1 MLFSSLVVFSRGYC
15 HDVEALHLK
24 VVALCALF
32 CLSAFGP
39 CTMTGTHNPVGYDE
53 YGSYRN
59 DLNSGSEDVL
69 IGDGRKRTAPQS
81 SIPKLN
87 LENIC
92 KRSDLFCFP
101 STLSGF
107 FADYRSSE
115 ANVSGFSEVKADET
129 VNLGSTEAKNNL
141 SWSSDSGNFRL
152 LSGSVVSCSLEL
164 KEIDN
169 SDQNDT
175 PSCKRSSLD
184 WKTSGVNQKQE
195 SVRIKS
201 SHMDDFSSLRVQVS
215 HPLLDWGQKYLHFP
229 SLAFLT
235 VENRHNHSVL
245 NIFEPYSTD
254 AQFYPCNY
262 SEIKLGPGE
271 VASICF
277 VFLPKSLGFS
287 SAHLILQTSLGGFLI
302 QAQGFA
308 VESPYVIRSSVGL
321 NYSSNGKWSNI
332 VSLFNPSDKVLHLK
346 EVIAW
351 ISFSSGS
358 IAYSVKANCSQ
369 IDHKGSSEF
378 SVKEWLNVKI
388 GEIGQPVMAIR
399 PQKTWT
405 VGSNSN
411 EPILEL
417 EFPDRSQANIFAS
430 FCGQLLNG
438 SRDNLDAIILEA
450 EIGGKSGFYDLK
462 TLSISLGV
470 LIPCDANGT
479 TTVSLLLRNNGP
491 GLLTVVKI
499 RAVGE
504 NSESLQIKYVE
515 GLMLFPHSVT
525 QVAMV
530 TFTPDSHVNLNCKLV
545 VETNKSDGP
554 ALEIS
559 CSDIASLC
567 SRSHSYA
574 GHGHDNGALNYDNLE
589 TRSNNVHVQSPI
601 EIKATEMTKAD
612 EPVLGNW
619 QSQGTEN
626 GMSVLDDDEII
637 FPLVH
642 VGSHQSKWISV
653 LNPSDQPVV
662 MQLLLNSGEIIDECR
677 GSDEV
682 LQPPSSYTLVL
693 NGYTTPSRYG
703 FSVAGNAVTEAYVHP
718 HGKAVLG
725 PIVFCPSSR
734 CAWRSSVL
742 IRNNLSGVEWLSL
755 RGSGGLL
762 SLLLLDGSDPVR
774 NIKLKHNLPSSIN
787 RMMKVV
793 FAKNTGDLPLE
804 VNRISVSG
812 TKCGSDGFLV
822 DSCDGFSLQ
831 PGELRK
837 LVISYRADFC
847 AAIVR
852 RELELVM
859 AGGMLIVPMEV
870 SLSTPMLRICKQSLI
885 WTRFKKF
892 FLAILVSILLIS
904 MASSCSFSFTIR
916 DENLSKSEEH
926 SSDVCPKPEP
936 ETGKEVTSSSLSSS
950 SLAKSMVVEASKPE
964 NLTVKTGKEKARRR
978 KKKRGSGS
986 GLTGQFEVL
995 SSQSSNSTPSSPL
1008 SPASSSTPKRS
1019 PELSPNVRV
1028 RSPFKNS
1035 VALPPQDKPLAP
1047 AKTIGPR
1054 ARAPGAERK
1063 AVKPEEGS
1071 RSEDRF
1077 TYNIW
1082 DDHLQLRFLVPGSG
1096 SGSSLEVC
1104 VMPTITEDNNFGSL
1118 FDVSP
1123 QELFKSVTETV
1134 GFKQDD

>member
-1 MLFSSLVVFSRGYC
+1 MFYHRGVC
-15 HDVEALHLK
+15 HDIEALHLK

-39 CTMTGTHNPVGYDE
+39 CTMTGTQNPVGYDE

-59 DLNSGSEDVL
+59 DLNSDSEDVL
-69 IGDGRKRTAPQS
+69 IGDGRKRITPQS
-81 SIPKLN
+81 SISKLN

-107 FADYRSSE
+107 FADFRSSE
-115 ANVSGFSEVKADET
+115 ANVSGFSGVNTDET
-129 VNLGSTEAKNNL
+129 VNLGSMEAMNNL
-141 SWSSDSGNFRL
+141 SWSSDSGKFRL

-169 SDQNDT
+169 SDQNET

-184 WKTSGVNQKQE
+184 WKTSGVNQKEE

-201 SHMDDFSSLRVQVS
+201 NPMDDFSSLNVHIS
-215 HPLLDWGQKYLHFP
+215 HSLLDWGQKYLHFP

-245 NIFEPYSTD
+245 NVFEPYSTD

-287 SAHLILQTSLGGFLI
+287 SAHLILQTSSGGFLI

-308 VESPYVIRSSVGL
+308 IEPPYVIQSSVGL
-321 NYSSNGKWSNI
+321 NYSSSGKWSNI
-332 VSLFNPSDKVLHLK
+332 ISLFNPSDKVLHLK
-346 EVIAW
+346 EVTAW
-351 ISFSSGS
+351 VSFSSGS
-358 IAYSVKANCSQ
+358 ISYSVKAICSQ
-369 IDHKGSSEF
+369 MDHKGSSEF
-378 SVKEWLNVKI
+378 SVKEWLDVKI
-388 GEIGQPVMAIR
+388 GEIGQSVIAIR
-399 PQKTWT
+399 PQNTWT

-417 EFPDRSQANIFAS
+417 EFPNHPQANIFAS

-438 SRDNLDAIILEA
+438 SRDNLDTIILEA
-450 EIGGKSGFYDLK
+450 ELGGKSGFYDLNA
-462 TLSISLGV
+462 LLDV

-479 TTVSLLLRNNGP
+479 TSVSLLLQNNGP

-504 NSESLQIKYVE
+504 NSESLQTKYVE

-530 TFTPDSHVNLNCKLV
+530 TYTPDSHMNLDCKLV
-545 VETNKSDGP
+545 VETNKSDAP
-554 ALEIS
+554 ELVIS
-559 CSDIASLC
+559 CSDIARLC
-567 SRSHSYA
+567 SRSNSYVGY
-574 GHGHDNGALNYDNLE
+574 GHHDGVLNYDDAE
-589 TRSNNVHVQSPI
+589 TTSSNGHVQPPM
-601 EIKATEMTKAD
+601 EKKATEVRKAD
-612 EPVLGNW
+612 ESVLGNW
-619 QSQGTEN
+619 ISQGTEN
-626 GMSVLDDDEII
+626 GMSVLNDDEII

-653 LNPSDQPVV
+653 VNPSDQPVV
-662 MQLLLNSGEIIDECR
+662 MQLLLNSGEIINECR
-677 GSDEV
+677 GSDEI
-682 LQPPSSYTLVL
+682 LQPSSSYTLVL
-693 NGYTTPSRYG
+693 NGHATPSRYG
-703 FSVAGNAVTEAYVHP
+703 FSIAANALTEAYVHP

-725 PIVFCPSSR
+725 PIVFRPSSR
-734 CAWRSSVL
+734 CTWRSSALV
-742 IRNNLSGVEWLSL
+742 RNNLSGVEWVPL

-774 NIKLKHNLPSSIN
+774 NIKLKHNLPSSIDPS
-787 RMMKVV
+787 MKAV

-804 VNRISVSG
+804 VGRISVSG

-831 PGELRK
+831 PGESRK

-870 SLSTPMLRICKQSLI
+870 GLSTPLLTICKRSLI

-916 DENLSKSEEH
+916 GRSLSKYDER
-926 SSDVCPKPEP
+926 SSDVCSKPEP

-950 SLAKSMVVEASKPE
+950 SLSKCMVVEASKPE

-986 GLTGQFEVL
+986 GAGLMGQFEVL

-1019 PELSPNVRV
+1019 SELSPNVRA
-1028 RSPFKNS
+1028 RNPFKNS
-1035 VALPPQDKPLAP
+1035 VVLPPQDKPPAP
-1047 AKTIGPR
+1047 AKTFGPR
-1054 ARAPGAERK
+1054 SRAPGAERK

-1071 RSEDRF
+1071 RSEAPF

-1082 DDHLQLRFLVPGSG
+1082 DDHLQLRVPVAG
-1096 SGSSLEVC
+1096 SLEVC
-1104 VMPTITEDNNFGSL
+1104 VMPTIAEEDNFGSL
-1118 FDVSP
+1118 FAISP
-1123 QELFKSVTETV
+1123 QELFQSVAETV
-1134 GFKQDD
+1134 RFKQDD

>member
-1 MLFSSLVVFSRGYC
+1 MFYHRGVC
-15 HDVEALHLK
+15 HDIEALHLK

-32 CLSAFGP
+32 CLSTFGP
-39 CTMTGTHNPVGYDE
+39 CTMTGTQNPVGYDE

-69 IGDGRKRTAPQS
+69 ISDGRKTQS
-81 SIPKLN
+81 SISKLN
-87 LENIC
+87 LETIC

-107 FADYRSSE
+107 FADFHSSE
-115 ANVSGFSEVKADET
+115 ANVSGFSGVKSDET
-129 VNLGSTEAKNNL
+129 ENLGSMEAKNNL

-152 LSGSVVSCSLEL
+152 LNGSVVSCSLEL

-184 WKTSGVNQKQE
+184 WKTSGVNQKEE

-201 SHMDDFSSLRVQVS
+201 SPMDDLSSLHVQIS

-245 NIFEPYSTD
+245 NVFEPYSTNS
-254 AQFYPCNY
+254 QFYPCNY

-287 SAHLILQTSLGGFLI
+287 SAHLILQTSSGGFLI

-308 VESPYVIRSSVGL
+308 IQPPYVIQSSVGL
-321 NYSSNGKWSNI
+321 NYSSSGKWSNI

-346 EVIAW
+346 EVTALIL
-351 ISFSSGS
+351 FSSGS
-358 IAYSVKANCSQ
+358 ISYSVKAICSQ

-378 SVKEWLNVKI
+378 SVKEWLEVKI
-388 GEIGQPVMAIR
+388 GEIGQPMIAIR

-405 VGSNSN
+405 IGSNSN

-417 EFPDRSQANIFAS
+417 EFPNRPQANIFAS
-430 FCGQLLNG
+430 LCGQLLNG
-438 SRDNLDAIILEA
+438 SRDNSDTIILEA
-450 EIGGKSGFYDLK
+450 EFGGKSGFYDLK
-462 TLSISLGV
+462 TLSISLDV

-479 TTVSLLLRNNGP
+479 TSVSLLLQNNGP

-499 RAVGE
+499 RAIGE
-504 NSESLQIKYVE
+504 NSESLRTKYVE
-515 GLMLFPHSVT
+515 GLMLFPLSVT

-530 TFTPDSHVNLNCKLV
+530 TYTPDSHMNLNCNLV
-545 VETNKSDGP
+545 VETNKSDAP
-554 ALEIS
+554 ELVIS
-559 CSDIASLC
+559 CSDIVSLC
-567 SRSHSYA
+567 SRPHSYA
-574 GHGHDNGALNYDNLE
+574 GYDGVLNYDDAE
-589 TRSNNVHVQSPI
+589 TRSSNGHVQPPM
-601 EIKATEMTKAD
+601 EMKATETRKAD
-612 EPVLGNW
+612 ESVLGNW
-619 QSQGTEN
+619 RSQGTEN

-642 VGSHQSKWISV
+642 VGSHHSKWISV
-653 LNPSDQPVV
+653 VNPSDQPVV
-662 MQLLLNSGEIIDECR
+662 MQLLLNSGEIINECR
-677 GSDEV
+677 GSDEI
-682 LQPPSSYTLVL
+682 LQPSSSYTLVL
-693 NGYTTPSRYG
+693 NGHTTPSRYG
-703 FSVAGNAVTEAYVHP
+703 FSIAANALTEAYVHP

-725 PIVFCPSSR
+725 PIVFRPSSR
-734 CAWRSSVL
+734 CAWRSSALV
-742 IRNNLSGVEWLSL
+742 RNNLSGVEWVPL

-774 NIKLKHNLPSSIN
+774 NLKLKHNLPSSIN
-787 RMMKVV
+787 RSMKVV

-804 VNRISVSG
+804 VDRISVSG

-822 DSCDGFSLQ
+822 DSCDGFGLK
-831 PGELRK
+831 PGESRK
-837 LVISYRADFC
+837 LVVSYRADFC

-870 SLSTPMLRICKQSLI
+870 GLSTPMLTICKRSLI

-916 DENLSKSEEH
+916 GKNLSKSEEY
-926 SSDVCPKPEP
+926 SSDCSKPEP
-936 ETGKEVTSSSLSSS
+936 ETGKEVTSSLLS
-950 SLAKSMVVEASKPE
+950 KSMVVEASKPE
-964 NLTVKTGKEKARRR
+964 NLTVKTGKERARRR

-986 GLTGQFEVL
+986 GVGLTGQFEVL
-995 SSQSSNSTPSSPL
+995 SSHSSNSTPSSPS

-1019 PELSPNVRV
+1019 SELSPNVRA
-1028 RSPFKNS
+1028 RNPFKNS
-1035 VALPPQDKPLAP
+1035 VVVPPQDKPSAP
-1047 AKTIGPR
+1047 AKTVGPR

-1063 AVKPEEGS
+1063 AVKPEVGS
-1071 RSEDRF
+1071 GSEAPF

-1082 DDHLQLRFLVPGSG
+1082 DDHLRLRVPVT
-1096 SGSSLEVC
+1096 GSSEVVC
-1104 VMPTITEDNNFGSL
+1104 VMPTIAEDNEFDSL
-1118 FDVSP
+1118 FAMSP

-1134 GFKQDD
+1134 SFKQDD